1 MDLARFTHAHNA
13 AIHASTKRDDAIRY
27 LSLHDNKFI
36 RYFTGHTKKVISL
49 EMSPADDTFIS
60 GALDNSVRLWD
71 LRSPSCIGLMQ
82 VQGKPVC
89 AFDPEGLVFSVGVQ
103 SEQVSQFKASSSVQA
118 LFKLCSSSV
127 QALFKLC
134 LDACCKGMSNVLC
147 EPRHMMINPRD
158 AILK

>member
-1 MDLARFTHAHNA
+1 MFKKEECSKTVLIIAHNA

-71 LRSPSCIGLMQ
+71 LRSPQCVGLMQ

-103 SEQVSQFKASSSVQA
+103 SEQVRIIRGLKS
-118 LFKLCSSSV
+118 L
-127 QALFKLC
+127 
-134 LDACCKGMSNVLC
+134 
-147 EPRHMMINPRD
+147 I
-158 AILK
+158 ILQLSFF